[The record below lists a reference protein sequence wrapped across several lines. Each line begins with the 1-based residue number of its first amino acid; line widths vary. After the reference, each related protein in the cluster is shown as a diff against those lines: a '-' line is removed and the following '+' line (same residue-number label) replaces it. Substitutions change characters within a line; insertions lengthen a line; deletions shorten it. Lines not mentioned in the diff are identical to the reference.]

1 MENMTWKIQAKKS
14 IDSRELFFL
23 TFWSGQRARTIWSSF
38 VGRSRN
44 WDVRS
49 NTLSPEGAMSQYR
62 DRGNNNLN
70 DANIVLEAVFSG
82 MPTENTQSVNAHNEG
97 GKVLFALLSTFNKV
111 DIFTQRGCLTLA
123 GVYGFWKHVSMLDRL
138 NHDEYA
144 T

>member
-14 IDSRELFFL
+14 FDSRELFFL
-23 TFWSGQRARTIWSSF
+23 TFWSGQRARIIWSSF

-70 DANIVLEAVFSG
+70 NANIVVGKSCTWMTFGGNTRDLGSLGEETDKTTTLHQILEEVVH
-82 MPTENTQSVNAHNEG
+82 TECG
-97 GKVLFALLSTFNKV
+97 
-111 DIFTQRGCLTLA
+111 D
-123 GVYGFWKHVSMLDRL
+123 GVASFKRRRQDV
-138 NHDEYA
+138 
-144 T
+144 